1 MHAPLLAVENLSIT
15 AHTDD
20 SERTVLN
27 NVSFT
32 IQRGETLALVG
43 ESGSGKSLCAQ
54 SILGLLPKPTLAIQ
68 QGKILFDGERID
80 NNLPLLHRIRG
91 KRIAMIFQE
100 PITALNPVQT
110 IGEQLAEMFQL
121 HAPNMETAAVKQQ
134 MLALLHAVN
143 IQQAEQKL
151 NSFPHQLSGGQCQRV
166 MIAMALAA
174 KPDLLIADEPSTA
187 LDASTQRQLLE
198 LLQALQKKY
207 QMAVLFITHDLTL
220 VKRWCQRVAVLQK
233 GALCEIAETH
243 TLFTSPQHPYTRSL
257 ISAIQP
263 TEFIESH
270 AASSNT
276 LLEVKNISKTF
287 QQPQA
292 LLAQK
297 KPPLTVLNNISF
309 SIAEQEVLAL
319 VGESGCG
326 KSTLGRALLMLD
338 PANTG
343 DVIFREQTLNK
354 SNRQQLLAF
363 RQQCQVIFQDTNDS
377 LNPRHTVER
386 ILLEPFEIH
395 RIGNRQFREHAVRE
409 LLQRVE
415 LPADSLYRFPHEFSG
430 GQRQRIGIARAI
442 ALNPKLIVCDEAVS
456 ALDVSTQA
464 QIIALLLKLKQD
476 MQLSMLFITHDLHLV
491 QRIADRVLVM
501 QQGRI
506 VESGKTQDIF
516 TKAQHSATQQ
526 LLSAL
531 F

>member
-68 QGKILFDGERID
+68 QGKILFNGERID

-121 HAPNMETAAVKQQ
+121 HAPNMDAAAVKQQ
-134 MLALLHAVN
+134 MLTLLHAVN

-151 NSFPHQLSGGQCQRV
+151 HSFPHQLSGGQCQRV

-292 LLAQK
+292 LLAQ
-297 KPPLTVLNNISF
+297 
-309 SIAEQEVLAL
+309 
-319 VGESGCG
+319 
-326 KSTLGRALLMLD
+326 
-338 PANTG
+338 
-343 DVIFREQTLNK
+343 
-354 SNRQQLLAF
+354 
-363 RQQCQVIFQDTNDS
+363 
-377 LNPRHTVER
+377 
-386 ILLEPFEIH
+386 
-395 RIGNRQFREHAVRE
+395 
-409 LLQRVE
+409 
-415 LPADSLYRFPHEFSG
+415 
-430 GQRQRIGIARAI
+430 
-442 ALNPKLIVCDEAVS
+442 
-456 ALDVSTQA
+456 
-464 QIIALLLKLKQD
+464 
-476 MQLSMLFITHDLHLV
+476 
-491 QRIADRVLVM
+491 
-501 QQGRI
+501 
-506 VESGKTQDIF
+506 
-516 TKAQHSATQQ
+516 
-526 LLSAL
+526 
-531 F
+531 